1 MVSDSISNRRH
12 RQNGASAMIKK
23 LRAQLMALLIIIM
36 IAGACSDCDSPVA
49 VGSDA
54 YCNSGTVTE

>member
-1 MVSDSISNRRH
+1 
-12 RQNGASAMIKK
+12 MIKK
-23 LRAQLMALLIIIM
+23 LRAQLTALLIIIM
-36 IAGACSDCDSPVA
+36 IAGACSDCDSLVA

>member
-1 MVSDSISNRRH
+1 
-12 RQNGASAMIKK
+12 MIKQ
-23 LRAQLMALLIIIM
+23 LRAQLTALLIIFV
-36 IAGACSDCDSPVA
+36 IAGACSDCDSPIA